1 MSAHQT
7 LLAEA
12 VAHGLDDGW
21 EQANRIA
28 RQPTREQRMDALF
41 AGVMRRITDLV
52 EGSKQ
57 WEWVVMPMLL
67 IYIAAKMK

>member
-1 MSAHQT
+1 VSAHQT

-57 WEWVVMPMLL
+57 
-67 IYIAAKMK
+67 

>member
-1 MSAHQT
+1 MNADTKDVLSA
-7 LLAEA
+7 LAEA

-28 RQPTREQRMDALF
+28 RQPSREQRMDALY

-52 EGSKQ
+52 ERNTK
-57 WEWVVMPMLL
+57 
-67 IYIAAKMK
+67 